1 MIQEPREISKTTIQC
16 KSEEEIINKALQNTT
31 PREQSIQERTD
42 EMVRLIFQ
50 GKKNFTEIAQELG
63 VARSTLYDD
72 WNRWKQTEE
81 AKQVDWEWW
90 SLYKRLKRVNPSK
103 ALECLTRIKYRLTT
117 EKIEV
122 KEEIKEIKL
131 VWNVNSDP
139 NNPIQPTR
147 NAEGIP

>member
-1 MIQEPREISKTTIQC
+1 MTEPRQISNTTYVTP

-50 GKKNFTEIAQELG
+50 GKKNFTEIAKDLR

-122 KEEIKEIKL
+122 KEEIKQISISWT
-131 VWNVNSDP
+131 VSDDAVP
-139 NNPIQPTR
+139 K
-147 NAEGIP
+147 NASP